1 MFIIHGS
8 PFFMEFTGR
17 RFMKA
22 VVVEEIGSFEL
33 QERDIP
39 VPGRGEVLLRVTVT
53 GVCRTDLKLIRV
65 GHRDLILPRVPG
77 EEVVGRI
84 CQLGKDVDEYSLD
97 QRVYVYPGTSC
108 GDCAP
113 CRAGAGN
120 LCRDMKIMGFH
131 RDGGFAEYVLAP
143 AKSLIALPDN
153 IGDDE
158 AVFAEP
164 LSCCLNGLEQA
175 NLKENET
182 IGIWGAGPAGTLLAR
197 ASCALKATP
206 FVIEPDD
213 NRQPAVNGYAQ
224 PPDMKF
230 DVCIVAVGSN
240 DAYSE
245 ALAHLNPRGR
255 LVVFSGLA
263 PDRAGMVVD
272 FNQLHYYEQSITG
285 SYGCAYRHGALA
297 LEYISSGKVQVK
309 DLVSHK
315 LPLEELNYALDLVEK
330 RKCMK
335 IHLYP

>member
-1 MFIIHGS
+1 MN
-8 PFFMEFTGR
+8 
-17 RFMKA
+17 A
-22 VVVEEIGSFEL
+22 VVVEKIGSFTI

-39 VPGRGEVLLRVTVT
+39 RPGRDEVLLRVTVT

-65 GHRDLILPRVPG
+65 GHRDLVLPRIPG
-77 EEVVGRI
+77 EEVVGTI
-84 CQLGKDVDEYSLD
+84 CELGDDVKEYEID

-108 GDCAP
+108 GH
-113 CRAGAGN
+113 CRQCLAGAGN
-120 LCRDMKIMGFH
+120 LCREMQIMGFH

-153 IGDDE
+153 ITDAE

-175 NLKENET
+175 NLKQNET

-197 ASCALKATP
+197 ASVALQATP
-206 FVIEPDD
+206 FVIEPDK
-213 NRQPAVNGYAQ
+213 NRCPSVNGYPA

-240 DAYSE
+240 DAYAE
-245 ALAHLNPRGR
+245 ALSHLGPRGR
-255 LVVFSGLA
+255 LVVFSGLSPEKA
-263 PDRAGMVVD
+263 DMMVD

-285 SYGCAYRHGALA
+285 SYGCSFRHGELA
-297 LEYISSGKVQVK
+297 LEYIGSGKVKVD

-315 LPLEELNYALDLVEK
+315 MPLNELDCALDLVAN
-330 RKCMK
+330 RQCMK

>member
-1 MFIIHGS
+1 
-8 PFFMEFTGR
+8 
-17 RFMKA
+17 MKA
-22 VVVEEIGSFEL
+22 VIVEEIGSFAIKD
-33 QERDIP
+33 RDIP
-39 VPGRGEVLLRVTVT
+39 VPGNDEVLLRVTVT

-84 CQLGKDVDEYSLD
+84 CQLGEGVKEYSIN

-108 GDCAP
+108 GHCP
-113 CRAGAGN
+113 QCLAGAGN
-120 LCRDMKIMGFH
+120 LCREMRIMGFH

-164 LSCCLNGLEQA
+164 LSCCLNALEQA

-197 ASCALKATP
+197 ASSALKATP
-206 FVIEPDD
+206 FVIEPDE
-213 NRQPAVNGYAQ
+213 NRRPSVNGFSQ
-224 PPDMKF
+224 PPDMNF

-240 DAYSE
+240 DAYRE
-245 ALAHLNPRGR
+245 ALSHLAPRGR
-255 LVVFSGLA
+255 LVVFSGLS
-263 PDRAGMVVD
+263 PDGACMMVD
-272 FNQLHYYEQSITG
+272 FNQLHYYEQSISG

-297 LEYISSGKVQVK
+297 LEYISSGKVRVK
-309 DLVSHK
+309 DLISHK
-315 LPLEELNYALDLVEK
+315 MPLAELDCALDLVAN
-330 RKCMK
+330 RQCMK

>member
-1 MFIIHGS
+1 
-8 PFFMEFTGR
+8 
-17 RFMKA
+17 MKA
-22 VVVEEIGSFEL
+22 VVVEKIGSFAI

-39 VPGRGEVLLRVTVT
+39 LPGKGEVLLQVTVT

-65 GHRDLILPRVPG
+65 GHRDLVLPRVPG
-77 EEVVGRI
+77 EEVVGKI
-84 CQLGKDVDEYSLD
+84 CQLGEGVSEYSIN

-108 GDCAP
+108 GHCAQ
-113 CRAGAGN
+113 CLAGAGN
-120 LCRDMKIMGFH
+120 LCRGMEIMGFH
-131 RDGGFAEYVLAP
+131 RDGGFAQYVVAP
-143 AKSLIALPDN
+143 VKSLIALPDN
-153 IGDDE
+153 IDDAE

-197 ASCALKATP
+197 ASIALKATP
-206 FVIEPDD
+206 FVIEPDK
-213 NRQPAVNGYAQ
+213 NRCPSVNGFLT

-240 DAYSE
+240 DAYAE
-245 ALAHLNPRGR
+245 ALSHLAPRGR

-263 PDRAGMVVD
+263 PENAGMMVD

-285 SYGCAYRHGALA
+285 SYGCSYRHGALA
-297 LEYISSGKVQVK
+297 LGYIGNGKVKVN

-315 LPLEELNYALDLVEK
+315 LPLAELEQALDLVAN
-330 RKCMK
+330 RQCMK

>member
-1 MFIIHGS
+1 
-8 PFFMEFTGR
+8 
-17 RFMKA
+17 MKA
-22 VVVEEIGSFEL
+22 VIVEEIGSFAIKEK
-33 QERDIP
+33 DIP
-39 VPGRGEVLLRVTVT
+39 IPGKGEVLLRVTVT

-77 EEVVGRI
+77 EEVVGRV
-84 CQLGKDVDEYSLD
+84 CQLGEDVNEYSLN

-108 GDCAP
+108 GHCAQ
-113 CRAGAGN
+113 CKSGAGN
-120 LCRDMKIMGFH
+120 LCRDMRIMGFH
-131 RDGGFAEYVLAP
+131 RDGGFAEYVLTP
-143 AKSLIALPDN
+143 EKSLIALPDT
-153 IGDDE
+153 IDDDE

-164 LSCCLNGLEQA
+164 LSCCLNALEQA

-197 ASCALKATP
+197 ASSAFKATP
-206 FVIEPDD
+206 FIIEPDEK
-213 NRQPAVNGYAQ
+213 RRPSLNGYSK

-245 ALAHLNPRGR
+245 ALSHLDARGR
-255 LVVFSGLA
+255 LVVFSGLS
-263 PDRAGMVVD
+263 PDRSGMMVD
-272 FNQLHYYEQSITG
+272 FNQLHYYEQSISG

-297 LEYISSGKVQVK
+297 LDYIGSGKIKVK

-315 LPLEELNYALDLVEK
+315 LSLEELDYVLDLVEK